1 MEESKSPPSE
11 LGLQNCYYS
20 STRKD
25 AAERAVMADLAHSAE
40 ALQDRSL
47 PNLPPVRRLGREYGL
62 GNSSSRSWVWAH
74 FAVGAKH
81 DALRVLGTVRSPA
94 ARPRPR
100 EAEWAYGDSGVRT
113 GVRI

>member
-47 PNLPPVRRLGREYGL
+47 PTGL
-62 GNSSSRSWVWAH
+62 RYYLQTAGMVYFNSYH
-74 FAVGAKH
+74 N
-81 DALRVLGTVRSPA
+81 T
-94 ARPRPR
+94 
-100 EAEWAYGDSGVRT
+100 RT
-113 GVRI
+113 IGSKGWR